1 MPIKVLMVCHG
12 NICRSPMAEFVFKDM
27 VKERGLSDLFMIASS
42 ATSREELG
50 NPVHPGTRN
59 ILNKINISCAGKKA
73 VQMTLKD
80 YEMYD
85 YILAMDKF
93 NIRNIYAITGGDPKH
108 KIKRLL
114 DYSKNPRD
122 ISDPWYTDNFD
133 LTYHD
138 VVEGCN
144 AFLDYLIENR
154 IL

>member
-1 MPIKVLMVCHG
+1 MIKVLFVCHG

-27 VKERGLSDLFMIASS
+27 VNKKGLSGCFKIASV

-50 NPVHPGTRN
+50 NSVHPGTRN
-59 ILNKINISCAGKKA
+59 ILNRLNISCAGKKA
-73 VQMTLKD
+73 VQMTLRD

-93 NIRNIYAITGGDPKH
+93 NIRNIYGITGGDPKH

-114 DYSKNPRD
+114 DYSKSPRD

-133 LTYHD
+133 LTYSD
-138 VVEGCN
+138 IVEGCN
-144 AFLDYLIENR
+144 AFLDNLIEKG